1 MAHAN
6 VAEPIEH
13 AFIGENMASSYELFD
28 NRLVHEIPS
37 VHGAL
42 AIIAAASE

>member
-13 AFIGENMASSYELFD
+13 AFIRRDTASSHEIFD
-28 NRLVHEIPS
+28 NRLVHEIFTVRRS
-37 VHGAL
+37 
-42 AIIAAASE
+42 SENTDC